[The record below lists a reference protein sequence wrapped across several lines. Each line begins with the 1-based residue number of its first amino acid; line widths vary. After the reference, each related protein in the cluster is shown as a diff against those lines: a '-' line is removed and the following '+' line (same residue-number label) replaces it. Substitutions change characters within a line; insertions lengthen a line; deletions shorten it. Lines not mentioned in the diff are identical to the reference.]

1 MSFIPLPS
9 LCGVTCLIMSMTC
22 RSFSNFY
29 TDLALWRIFE
39 MAQIEAGKCNDI
51 GEKKHIPVVESCPAF
66 LSLQNLKVSG
76 MPASSLTHSSP

>member
-1 MSFIPLPS
+1 
-9 LCGVTCLIMSMTC
+9 
-22 RSFSNFY
+22 
-29 TDLALWRIFE
+29 